1 MIHVTPTASKPF
13 AESLLSFRSSHAAQA
28 PVGPTEAQVEAAMGD
43 DAVPLDPDQIEGLR
57 LALELADSAARSD
70 IECEA
75 PLAKSLGQDWYD
87 LSGPAA
93 RFTVDDA
100 ETCAYLLAR
109 AARYF
114 ELRPETPAFRV
125 VRHPAF
131 PNLVRFEAKDRV
143 CRGCGCTD
151 KRACEGG
158 CSWVG
163 DTDLCTACQEK
174 AQC

>member
-13 AESLLSFRSSHAAQA
+13 AESILAFRSTHAAAA
-28 PVGPTEAQVEAAMGD
+28 PAGPTEGEVDAAIADDTQLSGAQ
-43 DAVPLDPDQIEGLR
+43 LDFLA
-57 LALELADSAARSD
+57 LALELADEAARAD
-70 IECEA
+70 IESEA
-75 PLAKSLGQDWYD
+75 PIAKSLGQDWCD
-87 LSGPAA
+87 LNGPPA
-93 RFTVDDA
+93 RFTKDDA
-100 ETCAYLLAR
+100 ATCAYLLSR

-151 KRACEGG
+151 HQACEGG

-174 AQC
+174 GQC